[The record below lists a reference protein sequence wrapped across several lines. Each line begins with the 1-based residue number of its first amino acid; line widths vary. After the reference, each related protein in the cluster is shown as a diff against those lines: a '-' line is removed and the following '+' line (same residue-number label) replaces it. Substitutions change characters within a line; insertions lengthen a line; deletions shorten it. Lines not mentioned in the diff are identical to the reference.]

1 MWACLRYYPR
11 FFALSRLIGILGRKG
26 TSTTYES
33 SLVRVSRLWRMSC
46 KGFVIVGLMLT
57 ALWVTGC
64 SSVSL
69 PKKPTLNIYQAPLLR
84 LTKGTKV
91 QTKEGV
97 YEAQADEVWH
107 SDARFRQLEIKLID
121 Q

>member
-1 MWACLRYYPR
+1 MWACLLYYPR
-11 FFALSRLIGILGRKG
+11 CFVLLLLTGSLGHKDM
-26 TSTTYES
+26 STTYVS
-33 SLVRVSRLWRMSC
+33 SLAHASRLWRMSC
-46 KGFVIVGLMLT
+46 RSFAIVGLMWT

-64 SSVSL
+64 STVSL
-69 PKKPTLNIYQAPLLR
+69 PKEPTLNIYQAPLLR
-84 LTKGTKV
+84 LTKGTRV

-121 Q
+121 K